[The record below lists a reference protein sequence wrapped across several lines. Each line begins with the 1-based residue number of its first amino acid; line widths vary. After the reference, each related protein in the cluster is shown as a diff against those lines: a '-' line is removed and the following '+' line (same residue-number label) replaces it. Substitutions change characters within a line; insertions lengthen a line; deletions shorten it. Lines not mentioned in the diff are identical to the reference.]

1 MEKPAQC
8 SMELYLLMR
17 DCWHFYPNQRP
28 TFTELVEDLQRI
40 LKISC
45 EDEYLDL
52 GLPALD
58 TPPSSSEGC
67 QSAIQASA
75 EKFFQMQNRPLQFH
89 NHQYDQDAN
98 WSPDHG
104 FGSTSGSGLSPSD
117 GVSEDFPLT
126 YTTLSPGCPVAT
138 PGTSTPLYQPSL
150 YSCDTSSEPAST
162 VYSTFQARAQG
173 TGRPD
178 YQNQPALVYSHQLAA
193 EPHYHGLAGQPTSQS
208 ASQALYPTSQSLYP
222 ASQALSET
230 LYPGLRSQ
238 HSLPDDPT
246 ALPPPPP
253 ELRYVHQTSLP
264 TGTSWTANNNK
275 EQAAPTYPMYGR
287 VLPRSERPDRT
298 EAAYTEELSV
308 EDYRERYREHLSDSK
323 L

>member
-45 EDEYLDL
+45 EEEYLDL

-67 QSAIQASA
+67 QSAIEQSAS
-75 EKFFQMQNRPLQFH
+75 KFFQMQNQPLQFH
-89 NHQYDQDAN
+89 NHQYDQEPN

-104 FGSTSGSGLSPSD
+104 FGSTSGSGFSPSD
-117 GVSEDFPLT
+117 GVSEEFPLT
-126 YTTLSPGCPVAT
+126 YTTLSPPGTVHT
-138 PGTSTPLYQPSL
+138 PGTSTPLYQPSI
-150 YSCDTSSEPAST
+150 YSCEASRTDSPAS
-162 VYSTFQARAQG
+162 VYSTFHSRAQG

-178 YQNQPALVYSHQLAA
+178 YQNQPSLVYSHTLVPEPSYTGVQL
-193 EPHYHGLAGQPTSQS
+193 HT
-208 ASQALYPTSQSLYP
+208 
-222 ASQALSET
+222 
-230 LYPGLRSQ
+230 Q

-253 ELRYVHQTSLP
+253 ELRYIHQTSLP
-264 TGTSWTANNNK
+264 CGGGGWTANNNK
-275 EQAAPTYPMYGR
+275 EQPALSASPYPLYGR
-287 VLPRSERPDRT
+287 VVPRADRT
-298 EAAYTEELSV
+298 DSAYTEELSV
-308 EDYRERYREHLSDSK
+308 EDYREGYGDEQMVASK
-323 L
+323 M